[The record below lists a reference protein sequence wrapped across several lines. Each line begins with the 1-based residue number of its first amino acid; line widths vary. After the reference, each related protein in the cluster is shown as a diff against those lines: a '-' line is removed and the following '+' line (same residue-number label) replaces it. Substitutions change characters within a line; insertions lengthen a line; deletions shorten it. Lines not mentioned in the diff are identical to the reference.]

1 MKWSDN
7 MTAQSKPEIKAA
19 AKEDFTKISWVPD
32 LAKFGMSAMD
42 EDIVALMERCAA
54 ALPACRPPAAPA
66 RRPAASPHLSLRRPS
81 PPRRTAAARNRRRP
95 RRPTA
100 PRLPLPLFA

>member
-1 MKWSDN
+1 

-54 ALPACRPPAAPA
+54 ALPACRPPPAAPA